1 MLFVALLLVLT
12 GRVWKE
18 LEGMVGRIVEWEG
31 TGRGGREGEGE
42 SLQAPLLSPGVKEEE
57 AIASVA

>member
-18 LEGMVGRIVEWEG
+18 LEDMVGRIVEWEG
-31 TGRGGREGEGE
+31 TGREGEGG
-42 SLQAPLLSPGVKEEE
+42 SLQSPLLSDGDKEEE